1 MGSRQL
7 RQAFTILFT
16 THYQLSI
23 IHYQLSMISRWHR
36 FFIFLNYAYL
46 LRFPL
51 LTAIFLIVFPYVAI
65 GTGAAPLLENL
76 FDLESTGILFVT
88 LTAFLAAWS
97 VMVTSRLVLLYCH
110 KRFRV
115 PRTNISIHLHRR
127 DIFLFGLLAL
137 PALIGIYWEIAANW
151 QYTPPRERWLSIFA
165 PLPGFLS
172 ALLLLRI
179 AGWLQKRLNRPAT
192 NDQAP
197 DLLTPSNPLM
207 LKRALARAEKAEPIF
222 APPGRLAGL
231 FKSIP
236 RYFGRGYIDYRADAS
251 GRFPLLPGHGMAVAM
266 LITFLAVYAIV
277 GALAS
282 PWWRRFD
289 VPSLAY
295 ALLLVTLL
303 NWALSGIAY
312 FFDRYY
318 VPVLV
323 LIFLLL
329 GTSSLVSS
337 RSDSY
342 YLVHSKNPGQNV
354 EDLPPER
361 VIRPLNNGKIILV
374 AASGGGIQSAAW
386 TARVLTGLELACRN
400 SPDCGGRSFGRS
412 IRLISAVSGGSV
424 GTMYF
429 ANAYGSDGDLP
440 SDIDGLNEVVRL
452 AERSSLDGVAWGM
465 IYPDFL
471 RTAFPFFSQLSFFGM
486 KDRGTA
492 LEFEWQRGTR
502 LNVMLSDWRRDVG
515 EGKRP
520 ATVFNATL
528 AELGQP
534 LLFST
539 VDHVRRQTT
548 SRSFHSI
555 YDGYDVPVAT
565 AVRLSSTFPYITPAA
580 RAYFIDQGDVR
591 EPQYHVV
598 DGGYYDNYGI
608 ATLVEWLDAAL
619 EKCGREVKE
628 VMVIRIH
635 GAPVDGE
642 REPDGNRGFLYQ
654 MTVPISTLNSVRGA
668 GQLSHSRV
676 ELDLLKRSWG
686 DKGISI
692 ESATFEFPRSDDPN
706 EAPPLSW
713 HLSEKQ
719 KRAIEK
725 AWQVEYVD
733 NPQSQIGKVKQ
744 FLAR

>member
-1 MGSRQL
+1 
-7 RQAFTILFT
+7 
-16 THYQLSI
+16 
-23 IHYQLSMISRWHR
+23 MISRWHR

-51 LTAIFLIVFPYVAI
+51 MTAIFLIVFPYIAI

-76 FDLESTGILFVT
+76 FDLASTGILFVT

-97 VMVTSRLVLLYCH
+97 VMVTSRMVLLYCH
-110 KRFRV
+110 IRFRV
-115 PRTNISIHLHRR
+115 PRTNINPHLQRK
-127 DIFLFGLLAL
+127 DIFLFGLLAFPVL
-137 PALIGIYWEIAANW
+137 VGIYWGIASNW
-151 QYTPPRERWLSIFA
+151 PYTHPRERWLSLCA
-165 PLPGFLS
+165 PLPGFLL
-172 ALLLLRI
+172 ALLFLRMT
-179 AGWLQKRLNRPAT
+179 GWLQKRINSPAT
-192 NDQAP
+192 NDEGP
-197 DLLTPSNPLM
+197 DLLTPSDPLVFKGA
-207 LKRALARAEKAEPIF
+207 LERAKKAGPIYS
-222 APPGRLAGL
+222 PPGRLARL

-236 RYFGRGYIDYRADAS
+236 LYFGRGYINYRADES
-251 GRFPLLPGHGMAVAM
+251 VRFPLLPGHGLAAAM
-266 LITFLAVYAIV
+266 YITFLAVYAIV

-295 ALLLVTLL
+295 VMLLVTLL
-303 NWALSGIAY
+303 NWAFSGLAF

-318 VPVLV
+318 VPMLV
-323 LIFLLL
+323 LIIILL
-329 GTSSLVSS
+329 GASSFIFS

-342 YLVHSKNPGQNV
+342 YFVYSKDPGKSV
-354 EDLPPER
+354 GDLPPER
-361 VIRPLNNGKIILV
+361 VIRPLNNGKIVLV

-386 TARVLTGLELACRN
+386 TARVLTGLALACRN

-412 IRLISAVSGGSV
+412 VRLISAVSGGSV
-424 GTMYF
+424 GAMYF
-429 ANAYGSDGDLP
+429 VNAYGSDGELP
-440 SDIDGLNEVVRL
+440 SDVDGLNAVVRL

-465 IYPDFL
+465 IYSDLL
-471 RTAFPFFSQLSFFGM
+471 RTVFPFFSQLPFFWTT
-486 KDRGTA
+486 DRGRA
-492 LEFEWQRGTR
+492 LEHEWQRGTR

-520 ATVFNATL
+520 GTIFNATL
-528 AELGQP
+528 AEAGQP

-539 VDHVRRQTT
+539 VDHVRRQTM
-548 SRSFHSI
+548 SKSFHSL

-565 AVRLSSTFPYITPAA
+565 AVRLSATFPYVTPAA
-580 RAYFIDQGDVR
+580 RAYFSEKGDVP
-591 EPQYHVV
+591 EPHYHVV

-642 REPDGNRGFLYQ
+642 IEPDAERGFLYQ
-654 MTVPISTLNSVRGA
+654 LTVPISTLNSVRGA

-692 ESATFEFPRSDDPN
+692 ESATFEFPRSEN

-719 KRAIEK
+719 KRAIER

-733 NPQSQIGKVKQ
+733 NSQSEIAKVKQ

>member
-1 MGSRQL
+1 
-7 RQAFTILFT
+7 
-16 THYQLSI
+16 
-23 IHYQLSMISRWHR
+23 MISRWHR
-36 FFIFLNYAYL
+36 FFIYLNYAYL

-51 LTAIFLIVFPYVAI
+51 VTAGFLIVFPYIAI

-76 FDLESTGILFVT
+76 FDLESTDILFVA

-97 VMVTSRLVLLYCH
+97 VMITSRLVLLYCH

-115 PRTNISIHLHRR
+115 PRTNISTHLRR
-127 DIFLFGLLAL
+127 KHIFLFGLLAL
-137 PALIGIYWEIAANW
+137 PAIIGIYWEMVSNW
-151 QYTPPRERWLSIFA
+151 QYAPAGERWISIIA
-165 PLPGFLS
+165 PLPGFLL

-179 AGWLQKRLNRPAT
+179 AGWLQMRLNRPAT
-192 NDQAP
+192 NDDAP
-197 DLLTPSNPLM
+197 DLLTPSNPII
-207 LKRALARAEKAEPIF
+207 LKGALERAKKAGPIYT
-222 APPGRLAGL
+222 PSDRLAGI

-236 RYFGRGYIDYRADAS
+236 LYFGRGYINYRADDS
-251 GRFPLLPGHGMAVAM
+251 VRFPLLPGHGMAIAM
-266 LITFLAVYAIV
+266 LVTFLAVYAIV

-282 PWWRRFD
+282 PWWLRFD

-295 ALLLVTLL
+295 VLLLVTLL
-303 NWALSGIAY
+303 NWALSGIAF

-323 LIFLLL
+323 SIAALLM
-329 GTSSLVSS
+329 TSSLFFS

-342 YLVHSKNPGQNV
+342 YFVYSKDPGKSSV
-354 EDLPPER
+354 DLPPEK
-361 VIRPLNNGKIILV
+361 VIRPVDNGKVVLV
-374 AASGGGIQSAAW
+374 ATSGGGIQSAAW
-386 TARVLTGLELACRN
+386 TARVLTGLEMACRN
-400 SPDCGGRSFGRS
+400 TTDCGGRSFGRS

-424 GTMYF
+424 GAMYF
-429 ANAYGSDGDLP
+429 ANAYRSDGNLP
-440 SDIDGLNEVVRL
+440 PDADGLNQVIRL

-471 RTAFPFFSQLSFFGM
+471 RTAFPFFSQLPYLWRM
-486 KDRGTA
+486 DRGSA
-492 LEFEWQRGTR
+492 LEFEWQRDTE
-502 LNVMLSDWRRDVG
+502 LNVMLTDWRRDVG
-515 EGKRP
+515 EGRRP
-520 ATVFNATL
+520 ATVFNATI
-528 AELGQP
+528 AEAGQP

-548 SRSFHSI
+548 SKSFHSM
-555 YDGYDVPVAT
+555 YDGYDIPVAT
-565 AVRLSSTFPYITPAA
+565 AVRLSSSFPYVTPAA
-580 RAYFIDQGDVR
+580 RAYFNDKGDVS

-619 EKCGREVKE
+619 EKCGRDVKE

-635 GAPVDGE
+635 GSPADGE
-642 REPDGNRGFLYQ
+642 TAPEGDRGFFYQ
-654 MTVPISTLNSVRGA
+654 VAVPVSTLNSVRGA

-676 ELDLLKRSWG
+676 EIDLLKRSWG

-692 ESATFEFPRSDDPN
+692 ESATFEFPRSDDPD
-706 EAPPLSW
+706 ESPPLSW

-719 KRAIEK
+719 KKAIEN

-733 NPQSQIGKVKQ
+733 NPQSEIGKVKR

>member
-1 MGSRQL
+1 
-7 RQAFTILFT
+7 
-16 THYQLSI
+16 
-23 IHYQLSMISRWHR
+23 MISRWHR
-36 FFIFLNYAYL
+36 FFIYLNYAYL

-51 LTAIFLIVFPYVAI
+51 VTAIFLIVFPYVAI

-76 FDLESTGILFVT
+76 FDLGSTGTLFVT

-115 PRTNISIHLHRR
+115 PRTNVSIHLRR
-127 DIFLFGLLAL
+127 KHIFLFGLLAL
-137 PALIGIYWEIAANW
+137 PVMIGIYWKIATNW
-151 QYTPPRERWLSIFA
+151 QYTPPRERWLSILA
-165 PLPGFLS
+165 PLPGLLL
-172 ALLLLRI
+172 ALLLRRI
-179 AGWLQKRLNRPAT
+179 AGWLQKRLNSPAT
-192 NDQAP
+192 NDEAP
-197 DLLTPSNPLM
+197 DLLTPSNPLV
-207 LKRALARAEKAEPIF
+207 LKGALKRAEKAGPIYT
-222 APPGRLAGL
+222 PPGRLAGL

-236 RYFGRGYIDYRADAS
+236 LYFGRGYIDYRADAS
-251 GRFPLLPGHGMAVAM
+251 VRFPLLPGHGMAVAM
-266 LITFLAVYAIV
+266 MITFLVVYAIV

-282 PWWRRFD
+282 PWWRRFNA
-289 VPSLAY
+289 PSLAY
-295 ALLLVTLL
+295 TLLLVTLL
-303 NWALSGIAY
+303 NWFLSGIAF

-318 VPVLV
+318 VPVLISIMV
-323 LIFLLL
+323 LLGASSLIF
-329 GTSSLVSS
+329 S

-342 YLVHSKNPGQNV
+342 YLVYSRDPGKSV
-354 EDLPPER
+354 GDLPPER

-440 SDIDGLNEVVRL
+440 SDVDGLNEVVRL

-471 RTAFPFFSQLSFFGM
+471 RTAFPFFSQLPFFWM
-486 KDRGTA
+486 TDRGSA

-515 EGKRP
+515 EGRRP

-528 AELGQP
+528 AEAGQP

-548 SRSFHSI
+548 SKSFHSL
-555 YDGYDVPVAT
+555 YDGYDLPVAT
-565 AVRLSSTFPYITPAA
+565 AVRLSSTFPYVTPAA
-580 RAYFIDQGDVR
+580 RAYFIEKGDVP

-635 GAPVDGE
+635 GSPVEGE
-642 REPDGNRGFLYQ
+642 RAPDGDRGFLYQ
-654 MTVPISTLNSVRGA
+654 LSAPVSTLNSVRGA

-676 ELDLLKRSWG
+676 EIDLLKRSWG

-692 ESATFEFPRSDDPN
+692 ESATFEFPRSDDRN

-719 KRAIEK
+719 RRAIER

-733 NPQSQIGKVKQ
+733 NPQSEIGKVKQ

>member
-1 MGSRQL
+1 
-7 RQAFTILFT
+7 
-16 THYQLSI
+16 
-23 IHYQLSMISRWHR
+23 MISRWHR
-36 FFIFLNYAYL
+36 FFIYLNYAYL

-51 LTAIFLIVFPYVAI
+51 MTAGFLIVFPYIAI

-76 FDLESTGILFVT
+76 FDLESTDILFVA

-97 VMVTSRLVLLYCH
+97 VMITSRLVLLYCH

-115 PRTNISIHLHRR
+115 PRTNISTHLRR
-127 DIFLFGLLAL
+127 KHIFLFGLLAL
-137 PALIGIYWEIAANW
+137 PAIIGIYWEIVSNW
-151 QYTPPRERWLSIFA
+151 QYTPGGERWISMIA
-165 PLPGFLS
+165 PLPGFLL

-179 AGWLQKRLNRPAT
+179 AGWLQMRLNSPAT
-192 NDQAP
+192 NDEAP
-197 DLLTPSNPLM
+197 DLLTPSNPIM
-207 LKRALARAEKAEPIF
+207 LKGALERAKKAGPIYT
-222 APPGRLAGL
+222 PSGRLAGV

-236 RYFGRGYIDYRADAS
+236 LYFGRGYINYRADES
-251 GRFPLLPGHGMAVAM
+251 VRFPLLPGHGMAVAM
-266 LITFLAVYAIV
+266 LVTFLAVYAIV
-277 GALAS
+277 GALGS
-282 PWWRRFD
+282 PWWRRLDF
-289 VPSLAY
+289 PSLAY
-295 ALLLVTLL
+295 VLLLVTLL
-303 NWALSGIAY
+303 NWAFSGIA
-312 FFDRYY
+312 FFCDRYY

-323 LIFLLL
+323 SIAVLLV
-329 GTSSLVSS
+329 TSSLFFS

-342 YLVHSKNPGQNV
+342 YFVYSKDPGKSV
-354 EDLPPER
+354 GDLPPEK
-361 VIRPLNNGKIILV
+361 VILPLANGKIVLV
-374 AASGGGIQSAAW
+374 ATSGGGIQSAAW

-400 SPDCGGRSFGRS
+400 TSDCGGRSFGRS

-424 GTMYF
+424 GAMYF
-429 ANAYGSDGDLP
+429 ANAYKSDGNLP
-440 SDIDGLNEVVRL
+440 PEVDGLNEVVRL

-471 RTAFPFFSQLSFFGM
+471 RTAFPFFSHFPYLWET
-486 KDRGTA
+486 DRGRA
-492 LEFEWQRGTR
+492 LEFEWKRGTQ

-515 EGKRP
+515 EGRRP
-520 ATVFNATL
+520 ATVFNATI
-528 AELGQP
+528 AEAGQP

-548 SRSFHSI
+548 SKSFHSM
-555 YDGYDVPVAT
+555 YDGYDIPVAT
-565 AVRLSSTFPYITPAA
+565 AVRLSSSFPYVTPAA
-580 RAYFIDQGDVR
+580 RAYFIDKDDDS

-619 EKCGREVKE
+619 EKCGRDVKE

-635 GAPVDGE
+635 GSPADGETAPEGDRGFFYQVAAPV
-642 REPDGNRGFLYQ
+642 
-654 MTVPISTLNSVRGA
+654 STLNSVRGA

-676 ELDLLKRSWG
+676 EIDLLKRSWG

-692 ESATFEFPRSDDPN
+692 ESATFEFPRSDDPD

-719 KRAIEK
+719 KKAIEN

-733 NPQSQIGKVKQ
+733 NPQSEIGKVKR

>member
-1 MGSRQL
+1 
-7 RQAFTILFT
+7 
-16 THYQLSI
+16 
-23 IHYQLSMISRWHR
+23 MISRGHR

-46 LRFPL
+46 MRFPL
-51 LTAIFLIVFPYVAI
+51 MTAIFLVGFPYIAL
-65 GTGAAPLLENL
+65 GTGAAPLLQNL
-76 FDLESTGILFVT
+76 FDLAPTGILFVT

-115 PRTNISIHLHRR
+115 PRTNISIHLRQSH
-127 DIFLFGLLAL
+127 IFLFGLLAL
-137 PALIGIYWEIAANW
+137 PALIGIYREIGSNW
-151 QYTPPRERWLSIFA
+151 QYTSPGERWLSILA
-165 PLPGFLS
+165 PLPGFLC

-179 AGWLQKRLNRPAT
+179 AGWMQKRLNRPAT
-192 NDQAP
+192 NDRAP

-207 LKRALARAEKAEPIF
+207 LKRALARAEKAGPIYT
-222 APPGRLAGL
+222 PPGRLAGM

-236 RYFGRGYIDYRADAS
+236 HFFGRGYIDYRADAS
-251 GRFPLLPGHGMAVAM
+251 LQFPLLPGHGMAVAM

-289 VPSLAY
+289 VPALAY
-295 ALLLVTLL
+295 ILLLVTLL
-303 NWALSGIAY
+303 NWALSGIAF

-323 LIFLLL
+323 LIIVLL
-329 GTSSLVSS
+329 GTSSLIFSG
-337 RSDSY
+337 SDSY
-342 YLVHSKNPGQNV
+342 YLVYSQDPGKSAG
-354 EDLPPER
+354 ELPPER

-412 IRLISAVSGGSV
+412 VRFISAVSGGSV

-429 ANAYGSDGDLP
+429 ANAYRSDGDLP

-471 RTAFPFFSQLSFFGM
+471 RTALPFFSQLPFFWM
-486 KDRGTA
+486 TDRGSA

-502 LNVMLSDWRRDVG
+502 LNVMLSDWRKDVG

-528 AELGQP
+528 AEAGQP

-539 VDHVRRQTT
+539 VDHVRRQTM
-548 SRSFHSI
+548 SKSFHSI
-555 YDGYDVPVAT
+555 YDGYDLPVAT
-565 AVRLSSTFPYITPAA
+565 AVRLSSTFPYVTPAA
-580 RAYFIDQGDVR
+580 RAYFIEKGDVP

-635 GAPVDGE
+635 GAPAADE
-642 REPDGNRGFLYQ
+642 RKPGGDRGFFYQ
-654 MTVPISTLNSVRGA
+654 MTVPVSTLNSVRGA
-668 GQLSHSRV
+668 GQLSHSGV

-692 ESATFEFPRSDDPN
+692 ESATFEFPRSDDPSG
-706 EAPPLSW
+706 APPLSW

-719 KRAIEK
+719 KRAIER
-725 AWQVEYVD
+725 AWRVEYVD
-733 NPQSQIGKVKQ
+733 NPQSEIGKVKL